1 MPWRLVR
8 NSSDPMA
15 CFVGV
20 SFYQNLDR
28 SAVLTST
35 AQVFNERGDGVIIR
49 GGKARVSRVDRTPHL
64 EEADAKSLLADALK
78 RYRGEHRTLPARVVV
93 HKSSTYTEGE
103 LAGFQAAIDEQNID
117 SADFITLQGSGTKL
131 FRAGTYP
138 PWRGTL
144 LTLDEHSQVLYTRGS
159 VEFFATYPGM
169 YVPFPLW
176 VRCQQVD
183 HTPTDLA
190 AEILALTKMNWNS
203 SQFDNMEPITLRAA
217 KQVGDILKHIP
228 LDGHLEPRYSYY
240 M

>member
-1 MPWRLVR
+1 
-8 NSSDPMA
+8 MA

-49 GGKARVSRVDRTPHL
+49 GGKATVSRVDRAPHL
-64 EEADAKSLLADALK
+64 EEGDAKTLLADALK
-78 RYRGEHRTLPARVVV
+78 RYRSEHKTLPARVVV
-93 HKSSTYTEGE
+93 HKSSTYTDGE
-103 LAGFQAAIDEQNID
+103 LAGFQAAVDEQDVD
-117 SADFITLQGSGTKL
+117 SADFITLQGSATKL

-144 LTLDEHSQVLYTRGS
+144 FTLDEQSHVLYTRGS
-159 VEFFATYPGM
+159 VEFFAAYPGM
-169 YVPFPLW
+169 YVPVPLW
-176 VRCQQVD
+176 VRCQRVEQ
-183 HTPTDLA
+183 TPAALA
-190 AEILALTKMNWNS
+190 SEILALTKLNWNS

-217 KQVGDILKHIP
+217 KQVGDILKHVP
-228 LDGHLEPRYSYY
+228 QGGHLEPRYSYY